1 MTPRPAGPG
10 ARVGS
15 YLVDLGLVVALAALT
30 WPFAGSLVIAGLVAL
45 EAAIVLTIARAAT
58 GRTPGALATRTA
70 GHRAGSDL
78 APGLFPQATRSLLMG
93 ALHLT
98 GVGPL
103 VTTATAREGRDW
115 VDRIA
120 GTAIADTRSVPEPV
134 ATSLDPYGRAT
145 AAGAGQVRRTAPSR
159 SAQPA
164 PVPAA
169 TRESAPQPR
178 RAVPQPT
185 VAPPEPDG
193 DRAVAEVCAVFD
205 SGLSV
210 PIGAVTVLGR
220 EPGTSGDPAETAV
233 AIPDPTRSLSRTHL
247 RLGVDAGGVWIED
260 AFSANGTSYR
270 VPEGRLSELTRGH
283 RVHVPIGTVVVMG
296 DRSMTIAGA

>member
-1 MTPRPAGPG
+1 MTPRPAGRG

-15 YLVDLGLVVALAALT
+15 YLVDLGMVVALAALT
-30 WPFAGSLVIAGLVAL
+30 WPLAGSLVIAAIVAL
-45 EAAIVLTIARAAT
+45 EAGIVLTVARAAT

-78 APGLFPQATRSLLMG
+78 APGLLPQATRSLLIG

-103 VTTATAREGRDW
+103 VTTATARDGRDW
-115 VDRIA
+115 VDRLA
-120 GTAIADTRSVPEPV
+120 GTAIAETRPLPEPA
-134 ATSLDPYGRAT
+134 ATTLDPYGRAT
-145 AAGAGQVRRTAPSR
+145 AAGAGQVGSTPPVR
-159 SAQPA
+159 SAQPGPA
-164 PVPAA
+164 PATPRESVPA
-169 TRESAPQPR
+169 PR
-178 RAVPQPT
+178 RALQRPT
-185 VAPPEPDG
+185 VVLPEPD
-193 DRAVAEVCAVFD
+193 VAGGVGPICAVFD
-205 SGLSV
+205 SGLRV
-210 PIGAVTVLGR
+210 PLGAVTVLGR

-270 VPEGRLSELTRGH
+270 VPEGRLTELTRGH
-283 RVHVPIGTVVVMG
+283 RVPVPLGTVVLMG
-296 DRSMTIAGA
+296 DRSMIIAGD